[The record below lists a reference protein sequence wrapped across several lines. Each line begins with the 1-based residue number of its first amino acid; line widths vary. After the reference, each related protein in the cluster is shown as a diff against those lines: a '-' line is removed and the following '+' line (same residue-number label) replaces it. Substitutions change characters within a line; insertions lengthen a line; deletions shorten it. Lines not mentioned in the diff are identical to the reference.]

1 MKFVLKFGL
10 KMLAIKMLALWMAW
24 VVVSPTL
31 ASAQQDT
38 STPSG
43 QQSQPKPP
51 AEPSTEAILYK
62 NTQYGF
68 SFSLPKSWKG
78 YKIVS
83 DKWEGSDTARG
94 DVERGPFIYIRHP
107 DWTKENPR
115 QDIPIM
121 VFTLAQ
127 WESVAQGNFLIN
139 AATFVPNELGRN
151 RKYVFALPPRSNYAD
166 SAGMDEVDEILR
178 HGPLHPFWSK

>member
-1 MKFVLKFGL
+1 
-10 KMLAIKMLALWMAW
+10 
-24 VVVSPTL
+24 
-31 ASAQQDT
+31 
-38 STPSG
+38 
-43 QQSQPKPP
+43 
-51 AEPSTEAILYK
+51 
-62 NTQYGF
+62 
-68 SFSLPKSWKG
+68 
-78 YKIVS
+78 
-83 DKWEGSDTARG
+83 
-94 DVERGPFIYIRHP
+94 
-107 DWTKENPR
+107 
-115 QDIPIM
+115 M